1 MRILDFGSLNLDY
14 VFQVDSIVL
23 PGQTI
28 LSNRMALST
37 GGKGF
42 NQAVA
47 AARAGAAVFFAGA
60 LAEKDLPVFREIL
73 DQSGA
78 DRSLLDTGHD
88 FTGCAVIQVDRKG
101 QNCIV
106 LYGGANQEITRDYI
120 SRVLSGFG
128 PEDVLLLQNEISELR
143 FLMEQAGRRGMRI
156 FLNPSP
162 VSAQLF
168 DCPLETV
175 DTLILNEIEGAEI
188 SGVPEP
194 EEIPGALI
202 RKYPEIKVVLTLG
215 KKGVIYADREKRLSH
230 GVFDVPV
237 VDTTAAG
244 DTFTG
249 YYLAGVLENGDVSS
263 ALRVA
268 SAASSLA
275 VSRHGAACSIPTRG
289 EVGGFLKNGGDVPA
303 GRRS

>member
-1 MRILDFGSLNLDY
+1 MKILDFGSLNLDY

-60 LAEKDLPVFREIL
+60 LAEKDLPVFRETL

-78 DRSLLDTGHD
+78 DSSLLDTAHD
-88 FTGCAVIQVDRKG
+88 FTGCAMIQVDRKG

-143 FLMEQAGRRGMRI
+143 FLMGQAKGRGMRI

-162 VSAQLF
+162 VNDRLLE
-168 DCPLETV
+168 CPLEAV
-175 DTLILNEIEGAEI
+175 DTLILNEIEGAEL
-188 SGVPEP
+188 SGVSEP

-202 RKYPEIKVVLTLG
+202 RSYPELRIVLTLG
-215 KKGVIYADREKRLSH
+215 KRGVIYADREKQLSH

-249 YYLAGVLENGDVSS
+249 YYLAGVLEDGDVSS
-263 ALRVA
+263 ALRIA

-275 VSRHGAACSIPTRG
+275 VSRHGAACSIPTRE
-289 EVGGFLKNGGDVPA
+289 EVGGFLEHG
-303 GRRS
+303 